1 VWWWISSFS
10 EKILQEV
17 PLLAA
22 KHVEKFE
29 LMTLWAFLII
39 QGKIRVFLGYIG
51 YFRGI

>member
-1 VWWWISSFS
+1 LSKKF
-10 EKILQEV
+10 LQEV

-29 LMTLWAFLII
+29 LMTSWAFLTF
-39 QGKIRVFLGYIG
+39 QGKIRVFQGYIG